1 MENNN
6 KYHVLEAPQ
15 EVIESSPDKNA
26 LTAQKKQELQAIEIQ
41 TTVNNDSVEE
51 QPLPTAQ
58 YITWGMLCLGWCI
71 ALFLYKRNK
80 SNTRSQRAIDRH
92 NTYVKE
98 FKDLLFDIESAAIDY
113 WTSAEDDND
122 QVKVLGFQ
130 RKIKEL
136 TTKSKEISD
145 SGGIAYPSDKL
156 KKLRKYVTLDNDQRP
171 LKANSS
177 RIDELRAIV
186 SELSQLYE
194 RKSDI

>member
-6 KYHVLEAPQ
+6 KNHSSKEQ
-15 EVIESSPDKNA
+15 EKNLTLSSNDFHLGSEESKEVKSA
-26 LTAQKKQELQAIEIQ
+26 EIQ
-41 TTVNNDSVEE
+41 NVAKDVIVN
-51 QPLPTAQ
+51 QLPLPTAQ
-58 YITWGMLCLGWCI
+58 YITWGMLCFGWCI
-71 ALFLYKRNK
+71 AMLLYKRNK
-80 SNTRSQRAIDRH
+80 DNTKSQRAIDRH

-98 FKDLLFDIESAAIDY
+98 FKDLLFDIESAAIAY

-145 SGGIAYPSDKL
+145 SGGIEYPSGKL
-156 KKLRKYVTLDNDQRP
+156 IKLRKYVTLDNDTRP

-177 RIDELRAIV
+177 RIEELRAIV